1 MSKFIPNAFQIPNSV
16 IDELLAKLTCAE
28 LKCYL
33 FVVRKTKGW
42 NKESDSISV
51 SQFMEVTGLSNRSV
65 ITACESLVE
74 MGLLE
79 RSGGERKLN
88 TYSVKA
94 FEISQTGEKS
104 SSDKTGENFSQT
116 GEKSSSDKT
125 GENFS
130 QTGEKSSSD
139 KTGENFSQT
148 GEKSSSD
155 LVKKVHTQ
163 NNNKNTIQNNNKK
176 NTKKSESDLLAE
188 FGIVGQLAE
197 DFLKLRKAKSAPITE
212 TALKGFQREAAKAG
226 ISLSDAI
233 TIAIERNWRGFSAS
247 WNWRDDDIA
256 MAANTRKTSSF
267 ADDGSWAVGR
277 KLNIDPN
284 LIPEELR

>member
-88 TYSVKA
+88 IYSVKA
-94 FEISQTGEKS
+94 FEMSQTGEKS
-104 SSDKTGENFSQT
+104 SSDET
-116 GEKSSSDKT
+116 GEKTSP
-125 GENFS
+125 
-130 QTGEKSSSD
+130 
-139 KTGENFSQT
+139 TGENFSQT

-176 NTKKSESDLLAE
+176 NTKKSESTLLDE
-188 FGIVGQLAE
+188 FGITGQLAD
-197 DFLKLRKAKSAPITE
+197 DFMIHRKACKAPITE
-212 TALKGFQREAAKAG
+212 TALKGFQREADKAG
-226 ISLSDAI
+226 IPLAEAI
-233 TIAIERNWRGFSAS
+233 TISIERNWRGFKSEWDWRGNGVAERQPQKMTFAEKNAQP
-247 WNWRDDDIA
+247 WNR
-256 MAANTRKTSSF
+256 
-267 ADDGSWAVGR
+267 
-277 KLNIDPN
+277 
-284 LIPEELR
+284 PEDWEGVF

>member
-1 MSKFIPNAFQIPNSV
+1 MSNDRFIPNSFIIPNSV

-74 MGLLE
+74 MGLLK

-94 FEISQTGEKS
+94 F
-104 SSDKTGENFSQT
+104 DFS
-116 GEKSSSDKT
+116 E
-125 GENFS
+125 
-130 QTGEKSSSD
+130 
-139 KTGENFSQT
+139 T

-197 DFLKLRKAKSAPITE
+197 DFIAHRKSKRAAITK
-212 TALKGFQREAAKAG
+212 TVLVGYQREAHKAG
-226 ISLSDAI
+226 IPLAEAI
-233 TIAIERNWRGFSAS
+233 TISIERNWQGFKAG
-247 WNWRDDDIA
+247 WNWRDDNVA
-256 MAANTRKTSSF
+256 TTTNTRKTSAF

-277 KLNIDPN
+277 KLNIDPG

>member
-94 FEISQTGEKS
+94 FDI
-104 SSDKTGENFSQT
+104 
-116 GEKSSSDKT
+116 
-125 GENFS
+125 S

-197 DFLKLRKAKSAPITE
+197 DFLKLRKAKNAPITE

-226 ISLSDAI
+226 IYLSDAI

>member
-94 FEISQTGEKS
+94 FDFSESGEKS
-104 SSDKTGENFSQT
+104 SSVKSGENFS
-116 GEKSSSDKT
+116 ES
-125 GENFS
+125 
-130 QTGEKSSSD
+130 
-139 KTGENFSQT
+139 

-188 FGIVGQLAE
+188 FGIVGQLAD
-197 DFLKLRKAKSAPITE
+197 DFITHRKSKKATITE
-212 TALKGFQREAAKAG
+212 TALNGYKREADKAG
-226 ISLSDAI
+226 ITLDEAI
-233 TIAIERNWRGFSAS
+233 AIAIERDWRGFNAS
-247 WNWRDDDIA
+247 WNWRGDSIA
-256 MAANTRKTSSF
+256 TATNTRKTSTF

-277 KLNIDPN
+277 KLNIDPE

>member
-42 NKESDSISV
+42 NKESDNISV

-104 SSDKTGENFSQT
+104 SSDET
-116 GEKSSSDKT
+116 GEKSSP
-125 GENFS
+125 
-130 QTGEKSSSD
+130 
-139 KTGENFSQT
+139 T

-176 NTKKSESDLLAE
+176 NTKKSVLDLLAD
-188 FGIVGQLAE
+188 FGITGQLAD
-197 DFLKLRKAKSAPITE
+197 DFIVLRKAKKAPITE
-212 TALKGFQREAAKAG
+212 TALKGYQSEADKAG
-226 ISLSDAI
+226 ISICEAVA
-233 TIAIERNWRGFSAS
+233 IAIKRNWQGFNAD
-247 WNWRDDDIA
+247 WNWQGVLQNNQQTQK
-256 MAANTRKTSSF
+256 MTF
-267 ADDGSWAVGR
+267 AEKNAQPWNR
-277 KLNIDPN
+277 
-284 LIPEELR
+284 PEDWEGVF

>member
-94 FEISQTGEKS
+94 FDFSETGEKS
-104 SSDKTGENFSQT
+104 SSDKTGENFS
-116 GEKSSSDKT
+116 E
-125 GENFS
+125 
-130 QTGEKSSSD
+130 
-139 KTGENFSQT
+139 T

-197 DFLKLRKAKSAPITE
+197 DFIAHRKSKRAAITK
-212 TALKGFQREAAKAG
+212 TVLVGYQRESHKAG
-226 ISLSDAI
+226 IPLAEAI
-233 TIAIERNWRGFSAS
+233 TISIERNWQGFKAG
-247 WNWRDDDIA
+247 WNWRDDNVA
-256 MAANTRKTSSF
+256 TTTNTRKTSAF

-277 KLNIDPN
+277 KLNIDPG

>member
-94 FEISQTGEKS
+94 FDFSGTGEKS
-104 SSDKTGENFSQT
+104 SSDKTGENFS
-116 GEKSSSDKT
+116 G
-125 GENFS
+125 
-130 QTGEKSSSD
+130 
-139 KTGENFSQT
+139 T

-197 DFLKLRKAKSAPITE
+197 DFIAHRKSKRAAITK
-212 TALKGFQREAAKAG
+212 TVLVGYQREAHKAG
-226 ISLSDAI
+226 IPLAEAI
-233 TIAIERNWRGFSAS
+233 TISIERNWQGFKAG
-247 WNWRDDDIA
+247 WNWRDDNVA
-256 MAANTRKTSSF
+256 TTTNTRKTSAF

-277 KLNIDPN
+277 KLNIDPG

>member
-94 FEISQTGEKS
+94 FDFSESGEKS
-104 SSDKTGENFSQT
+104 SSVKSGENFSES
-116 GEKSSSDKT
+116 GEKST
-125 GENFS
+125 P
-130 QTGEKSSSD
+130 
-139 KTGENFSQT
+139 
-148 GEKSSSD
+148 D

-176 NTKKSESDLLAE
+176 TTQKNSLALLAE

-197 DFLKLRKAKSAPITE
+197 DFIAHRKSKRAAITQ
-212 TALKGFQREAAKAG
+212 TVLVGYQREAHKAG
-226 ISLSDAI
+226 IPLAEAI
-233 TIAIERNWRGFSAS
+233 TISIERNWQGFKAE
-247 WNWRDDDIA
+247 WNWRDDN
-256 MAANTRKTSSF
+256 MATATNTRKTSAF

-277 KLNIDPN
+277 KLNIDPE

>member
-42 NKESDSISV
+42 NKEFDNISV

-94 FEISQTGEKS
+94 FEISQTGEK
-104 SSDKTGENFSQT
+104 TSQ
-116 GEKSSSDKT
+116 
-125 GENFS
+125 
-130 QTGEKSSSD
+130 
-139 KTGENFSQT
+139 TGENFSQT

-163 NNNKNTIQNNNKK
+163 NNNKNTIQNTNKK
-176 NTKKSESDLLAE
+176 NTKKSVLELLAD
-188 FGIVGQLAE
+188 FGITGQLAD
-197 DFLKLRKAKSAPITE
+197 DFMIHRKACKAPITE
-212 TALKGFQREAAKAG
+212 TALKGFQREADKAG
-226 ISLSDAI
+226 ISLAEAI
-233 TIAIERNWRGFSAS
+233 TISIERNWRGFKSEWDWRCGGVIHRQSQKMTFTEKNAQP
-247 WNWRDDDIA
+247 WNR
-256 MAANTRKTSSF
+256 
-267 ADDGSWAVGR
+267 
-277 KLNIDPN
+277 
-284 LIPEELR
+284 EEDWKGVF

>member
-1 MSKFIPNAFQIPNSV
+1 MERQIYTREGGGVMSKFIPNAFQIPNSV

-94 FEISQTGEKS
+94 FDFSETGEKS
-104 SSDKTGENFSQT
+104 SSDKTGENFS
-116 GEKSSSDKT
+116 E
-125 GENFS
+125 
-130 QTGEKSSSD
+130 
-139 KTGENFSQT
+139 T

-197 DFLKLRKAKSAPITE
+197 DFIAHRKSKRAAITK
-212 TALKGFQREAAKAG
+212 TVLVGYQRESHKAG
-226 ISLSDAI
+226 IPLAEAI
-233 TIAIERNWRGFSAS
+233 TISIERNWQGFKAG
-247 WNWRDDDIA
+247 WNWRDDNVA
-256 MAANTRKTSSF
+256 TTTNTRKTSAF

-277 KLNIDPN
+277 KLNIDPG

>member
-94 FEISQTGEKS
+94 FDFSESGEKS
-104 SSDKTGENFSQT
+104 SSVKSGENFS
-116 GEKSSSDKT
+116 ES
-125 GENFS
+125 
-130 QTGEKSSSD
+130 
-139 KTGENFSQT
+139 

-163 NNNKNTIQNNNKK
+163 NNNKNTIQNT
-176 NTKKSESDLLAE
+176 NTNLTVSNAHARKTSKSAVEILE
-188 FGIVGQLAE
+188 QFGITGQLAK
-197 DFLKLRKAKSAPITE
+197 DFIAHRKVKKSVITE
-212 TALKGFQREAAKAG
+212 TVLNGFQREADKAG
-226 ISLSDAI
+226 IPLVEAI
-233 TIAIERNWRGFSAS
+233 TISIERNWQGFRAS
-247 WNWRDDDIA
+247 WNWQDGQQQA
-256 MAANTRKTSSF
+256 RKESF
-267 ADDGSWAVGR
+267 AEKNSSDWSS
-277 KLNIDPN
+277 
-284 LIPEELR
+284 PEKMAGAF

>member
-1 MSKFIPNAFQIPNSV
+1 MSNESKFIPNFLQVPNAV
-16 IDELLAKLTCAE
+16 IDELLPDLTGAE

-33 FVVRKTKGW
+33 VVIRKTKGW

-104 SSDKTGENFSQT
+104 SLDET
-116 GEKSSSDKT
+116 GEKTSP
-125 GENFS
+125 
-130 QTGEKSSSD
+130 
-139 KTGENFSQT
+139 TGENFSQT

-163 NNNKNTIQNNNKK
+163 NNNKNTIQNTNKK
-176 NTKKSESDLLAE
+176 TTQKNSLDLLAE
-188 FGIVGQLAE
+188 FGIVGQLAD
-197 DFLKLRKAKSAPITE
+197 DFITHRKSKKATITE
-212 TALKGFQREAAKAG
+212 TALNGYKREADKAG
-226 ISLSDAI
+226 ITLEEAI
-233 TIAIERNWRGFSAS
+233 AIAIERDWRGFNAS
-247 WNWRDDDIA
+247 WNWRGDSIA
-256 MAANTRKTSSF
+256 TATNTRKTSTF

-277 KLNIDPN
+277 KLNIDPE

>member
-1 MSKFIPNAFQIPNSV
+1 MSDFIVNSFQLPNSV
-16 IDELLAKLTCAE
+16 VDELLADLTGAE

-33 FVVRKTKGW
+33 LVVRKTKGW
-42 NKESDSISV
+42 NKEIDSISIG
-51 SQFMEVTGLSNRSV
+51 QFMEVTGLSNRSV
-65 ITACESLVE
+65 ITACDSLVE
-74 MGLLE
+74 KGLLV
-79 RSGGERKLN
+79 RSGGERRLN
-88 TYSVKA
+88 TYSVKS
-94 FEISQTGEKS
+94 FNIPQTGEKS
-104 SSDKTGENFSQT
+104 SSDKTGENI
-116 GEKSSSDKT
+116 
-125 GENFS
+125 
-130 QTGEKSSSD
+130 
-139 KTGENFSQT
+139 SQT

-197 DFLKLRKAKSAPITE
+197 DFLKLRKAKNAPITE

-256 MAANTRKTSSF
+256 MAANTRKISSF